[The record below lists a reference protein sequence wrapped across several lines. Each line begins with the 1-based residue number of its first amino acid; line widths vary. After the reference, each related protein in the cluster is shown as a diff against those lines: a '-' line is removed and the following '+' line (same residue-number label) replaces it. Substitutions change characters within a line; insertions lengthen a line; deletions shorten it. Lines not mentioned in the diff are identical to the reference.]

1 MAAAHR
7 MYARALF
14 QAAQE
19 QGRLTEVHVEL
30 GQFAAAL
37 EASPE
42 LRGVLANP
50 ELETAA
56 KAGVLADILEGADE
70 LVHNVVLLLAEKGR
84 AGQIEEIYAEFDALV
99 AREQGRLAVEL
110 TTAYELSDEETQSI
124 VHTIEQAS
132 GRKVEAARNVDAR
145 LIGGIVLQ
153 VGSLR
158 VDASVRGRLNQL
170 RHQLVTRT

>member
-7 MYARALF
+7 LYARALF
-14 QAAQE
+14 QAAQG
-19 QGRLTEVHVEL
+19 QGKLTDVHAEL
-30 GQFAAAL
+30 GRFAAAL

-50 ELETAA
+50 QLETAA
-56 KAGVLADILEGADE
+56 KLNVLSDILGGGDE
-70 LVHNVVLLLAEKGR
+70 LVRNFVLLLAEKGR
-84 AGQIEEIYAEFDALV
+84 VGQIEEIYAELERLV

-110 TTAYELSDEETQSI
+110 TTAYELSDEEAESI
-124 VHTIEQAS
+124 VRTIEQAS
-132 GRKVEAARNVDAR
+132 GRKVEAARKVDAR

-153 VGSLR
+153 AGSLR

-170 RHQLVTRT
+170 RHELVTRT

>member
-19 QGRLTEVHVEL
+19 QGRLTSVHAEL

-50 ELETAA
+50 ELETTA
-56 KAGVLADILEGADE
+56 KAGVLADVLEGADE

-84 AGQIEEIYAEFDALV
+84 AGQIEEIYAEFDSLV